1 MKDEG
6 KFPLFK
12 DVVGLDDEIEELESI
27 IDILKDPKKYEKFG
41 ASMTKGILLHGIPG
55 VGKTFL
61 IRALANEI
69 GIPVYPVVAGDVKYS
84 SGSAE
89 CKTLK
94 EVFDLAGK
102 SAPSVVLID
111 EIDSFIESHPYQGPN
126 DVILNQ
132 LLTLMDGFEQHHKV
146 IVIGATNDI
155 KKIPRSLMRPGRFD
169 RRLEIELPSDQF
181 REIALKKYFQA
192 CNLEP
197 NFSYEKVSILL
208 EYATM
213 AEIKHV
219 ANETIIQAIKNDTE
233 ISEEHVINAYD
244 RHQMGLMKKR

>member
-1 MKDEG
+1 
-6 KFPLFK
+6 
-12 DVVGLDDEIEELESI
+12 
-27 IDILKDPKKYEKFG
+27 
-41 ASMTKGILLHGIPG
+41 
-55 VGKTFL
+55 
-61 IRALANEI
+61 
-69 GIPVYPVVAGDVKYS
+69 
-84 SGSAE
+84 
-89 CKTLK
+89 
-94 EVFDLAGK
+94 
-102 SAPSVVLID
+102 
-111 EIDSFIESHPYQGPN
+111 
-126 DVILNQ
+126 
-132 LLTLMDGFEQHHKV
+132 
-146 IVIGATNDI
+146 
-155 KKIPRSLMRPGRFD
+155 MRPGRFD
-169 RRLEIELPSDQF
+169 RRLDIELPSDQF